1 METETAYS
9 SYYRTSVKKYIY
21 SRIGESYRVNR
32 SKKTMKCTIK

>member
-9 SYYRTSVKKYIY
+9 SYYRTSVKNIYIL
-21 SRIGESYRVNR
+21 IGESYRVNR